1 MRFTCV
7 GGFILTVFSFLLRE
21 TAALIINHRMKAS
34 SVAFSRTSTA
44 ATQTVQLSLEVK
56 VS

>member
-21 TAALIINHRMKAS
+21 TAALIINHRMNAS

>member
-7 GGFILTVFSFLLRE
+7 GGLILTVFSFILRE
-21 TAALIINHRMKAS
+21 TAALIINHRMNAS
-34 SVAFSRTSTA
+34 SV